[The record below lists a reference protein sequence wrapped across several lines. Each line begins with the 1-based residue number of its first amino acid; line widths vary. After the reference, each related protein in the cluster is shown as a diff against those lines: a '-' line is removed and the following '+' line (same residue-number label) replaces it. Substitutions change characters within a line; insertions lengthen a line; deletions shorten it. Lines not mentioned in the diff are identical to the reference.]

1 MNRKQLP
8 KENEICYVTM
18 KIDPNTE
25 IEELG
30 YLTSYPVEPS
40 KFKEELGYYDEHMD
54 LFRHLTVTVPIIDW
68 NFSIDNLVSWRDIN
82 GWISVEDRLP
92 DDGQEV
98 LIVWNGG
105 TRIAIADLVPD
116 GRALFSFRFEHVDN
130 AEWNAI
136 YRYSGEIK
144 FWQPLPPPPSLTK
157 AT

>member
-54 LFRHLTVTVPIIDW
+54 LFRHLTVTVPIIEWD
-68 NFSIDNLVSWRDIN
+68 FSIDNLVSWRGIN
-82 GWISVEDRLP
+82 EWISVEDRLP
-92 DDGQEV
+92 EPHKTVLVINSKEYFLAAISSDGQFYLSNLARV
-98 LIVWNGG
+98 YGV
-105 TRIAIADLVPD
+105 T
-116 GRALFSFRFEHVDN
+116 H
-130 AEWNAI
+130 
-136 YRYSGEIK
+136 
-144 FWQPLPPPPSLTK
+144 WQPLPLRPLLTK
-157 AT
+157 AA